1 MNKMVQSIVPEII
14 KESVTNLIKNGERPD
29 GRALDQYR
37 EITLETGIIKK
48 AEGSARVKI
57 GNTQILIGAKPQ
69 IGEPFPD
76 TPNVGVLI
84 TNSELLPMAAPNFE
98 PGPPDERS
106 VELSRVTDRCI
117 REGEV
122 VDLKKLTI
130 IEGQKVWMIFLDM
143 HIVDYDG
150 NLIDAAVLGS
160 VAALMNTKI
169 PTTTCEGDEII
180 IDYEKMI
187 PLPIKEQPLMCTMA
201 KIGGQLVADPSRE
214 EDDILDARL
223 SVGVRTDGSI
233 CAMQKGGSEPFTQ
246 DEILQAVK
254 MAQEKTKEI
263 RKQLTKTIPKKQK

>member
-1 MNKMVQSIVPEII
+1 MVQSIVPEII